1 VIAANH
7 PASVRRSRWFDGSGS
22 GKRDVR
28 RAVCASAANGAT
40 TSVWALLADDARE
53 AGT

>member
-1 VIAANH
+1 MIVANH
-7 PASVRRSRWFDGSGS
+7 PASVRRSHWFDGSGS
-22 GKRDVR
+22 DKRDVR